1 MLKIYKNSV
10 VDPRLRSLPDI
21 RKGSLVLCTNPDKD
35 EIRKLGKMFSISEDD
50 LEQYLDELETPRLD
64 VENDVVI
71 IVIRLPDIEGEKSY
85 TQTLV
90 ILSSSDYSALI
101 TSGSIDIFRDIENNK
116 IPIITTQRSKLVIQI
131 LLEVVRRFSAAVVQI
146 NKTVQEEKRNFQR
159 IDKELIFTL
168 VNTEEILNEFIPAL
182 TANINL
188 IKKLL
193 QGQYIPLYQQD
204 KNLIDDLLIDSQQA
218 LDICITNL
226 KTIRNLRDGYTT
238 IITLRLNQIMKLLTY
253 VTVTL
258 TIPLI
263 VANIYGM
270 NILLPLADSPH
281 AFTIL
286 VSLMFLLMII
296 TVGLIIWYRKKI

>member
-286 VSLMFLLMII
+286 VSLMFILMII
-296 TVGLIIWYRKKI
+296 TAGLIIWYRKKI

>member
-1 MLKIYKNSV
+1 MLKVYKNSV
-10 VDPRLRSLPDI
+10 VDPRLKSLPDI

-35 EIRKLGKMFSISEDD
+35 EIRKLGKMFSISEED
-50 LEQYLDELETPRLD
+50 LGQYLDELETPRLD
-64 VENDVVI
+64 VENDVVV
-71 IVIRLPDIEGEKSY
+71 IVIRLPDIAGDKSY

-101 TSGSIDIFRDIENNK
+101 TSGDMDIFDDIENNK
-116 IPIITTQRSKLVIQI
+116 IPVITTQRSKLVIQI
-131 LLEVVRRFSAAVVQI
+131 LLEVVRRFSAAVIQI